1 MLCLLSPED
10 RVPKDHPLREIRR
23 LADRALAA
31 MSEDFDAI
39 YADGG
44 RRSVPPERLL
54 KSSRLT
60 ALYSIRSERQF
71 CEQLEYNLLF
81 RWFLDMDMME
91 PAFDPTTFTK
101 NRRRLM
107 DADIA
112 AVFFATIREQAR
124 DLMSREHFSVD
135 GTLLEAWASMKSFRP
150 KEDDDGDNNGWAD
163 FRGHK
168 RKNVRARVEDR
179 SRGTALPQRAR
190 TRSAAV
196 LRRTRPRREPSRT
209 ARRLAR
215 QRSQWLRRAADRTG
229 DGREPPRPRRDPR
242 RRPGL
247 RHPSFRR
254 RVPRAWRHAPRHP
267 APASPPSVRHRRS
280 NHAARGIPHQPDH
293 PDAHRA
299 GVRLA
304 QDRGRS
310 PPHPVSRQTQDTVC
324 GLPRRGRL
332 QPSTGLPAAE
342 LRGMMRIDG
351 RGAPD
356 GTPRRAEAPTAG
368 VICGRAGAR
377 ARARARSAGRFS
389 VPC

>member
-54 KSSRLT
+54 KSSLLI

-71 CEQLEYNLLF
+71 CEQLEYNLRL

-150 KEDDDGDNNGWAD
+150 KEDDGGDNNGWAD

-168 RKNVRARVEDR
+168 RKNDTHESKTDPEARLYRKGRGHEARLCFAGHALVENRHGLLVDLR
-179 SRGTALPQRAR
+179 VSEANGFAERQTALEMVEGHLGRGATLGADRGYDTRGFVAGCREHGVTPHVTQHRHPR
-190 TRSAAV
+190 RRSAIDGRTTRHV
-196 LRRTRPRREPSRT
+196 GYRISQTIRMRIEQVFGWLKTVGGLRRTR
-209 ARRLAR
+209 
-215 QRSQWLRRAADRTG
+215 
-229 DGREPPRPRRDPR
+229 
-242 RRPGL
+242 
-247 RHPSFRR
+247 F
-254 RVPRAWRHAPRHP
+254 
-267 APASPPSVRHRRS
+267 
-280 NHAARGIPHQPDH
+280 
-293 PDAHRA
+293 
-299 GVRLA
+299 
-304 QDRGRS
+304 RGRRKTQFAAYLAGAAYNLLR
-310 PPHPVSRQTQDTVC
+310 VSR
-324 GLPRRGRL
+324 
-332 QPSTGLPAAE
+332 
-342 LRGMMRIDG
+342 LRSC
-351 RGAPD
+351 
-356 GTPRRAEAPTAG
+356 T
-368 VICGRAGAR
+368 
-377 ARARARSAGRFS
+377 S
-389 VPC
+389 